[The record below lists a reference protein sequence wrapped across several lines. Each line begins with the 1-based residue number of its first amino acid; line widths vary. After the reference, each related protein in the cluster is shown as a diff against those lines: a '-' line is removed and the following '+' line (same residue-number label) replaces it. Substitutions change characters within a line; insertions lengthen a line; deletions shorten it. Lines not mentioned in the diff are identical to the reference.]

1 MQTGVIR
8 NKSLHF
14 LEGGGEMGKL
24 IREQDW
30 QATSLGTPDQ
40 WPQGLQTTLG
50 ILLHSAFPM
59 FLFWGP
65 DLVSFYND
73 AFRPSLGN
81 EGKHP
86 SIGKKG
92 KEVWPEIWDF
102 IGPLI
107 DKVLVTGEPVYYEDQ
122 LVPFFR
128 NGKMEDIYWT
138 FSYSPA
144 YGDNGRINGVLV
156 TCMETTQKVFSFKN
170 LEFLNQEQIMA
181 RQRIEALITERTNE
195 LAITNEALL
204 RSNRELERSNSSL
217 EEFAF
222 AASHDLKDP
231 IRKIHFFSER
241 LKSLLKDRLSDEE
254 WKTFERLETSAR
266 RMGKLVDDLLT
277 YSMYS
282 LQSKDLEKV
291 SLGEV
296 VSHVL
301 GILDMEIEQKN
312 VHVEV
317 GELPEI
323 EGNRMQLQQAFQNL
337 VGNAVKYCSSD
348 KNPRVR
354 INSRILK
361 GLETGLNLSSTDLR
375 KDYHAISI
383 EDNGIGF
390 ENTDAEKI
398 FDLFTRL
405 HGNAE
410 YKGSGIG
417 LSIVRKVVENH
428 HGYIRAESR
437 PGEGA
442 IFALYLPVDF
452 S

>member
-1 MQTGVIR
+1 
-8 NKSLHF
+8 
-14 LEGGGEMGKL
+14 MGKL
-24 IREQDW
+24 IRGHNW
-30 QATSLGTPDQ
+30 SATSLGPPDQ
-40 WPQGLQTTLG
+40 WPQELQTTLG

-65 DLVSFYND
+65 DLISFYND

-86 SIGKKG
+86 CIGKKG

-107 DKVLVTGEPVYYEDQ
+107 DKVLNSGEPVYFEDQ
-122 LVPFFR
+122 LVPFYR

-144 YGDNGRINGVLV
+144 YGHNGRIHGVLV

-170 LEFLNQEQIMA
+170 LEVINQEQVMA
-181 RQRIEALITERTNE
+181 RQRIEALVTERTNE

-217 EEFAF
+217 QEFAF

-231 IRKIHFFSER
+231 IRKIHFFSDR
-241 LKSLLKDRLSDEE
+241 LKSLLKDRLSEE
-254 WKTFERLETSAR
+254 ERKTFERLETSAR

-277 YSMYS
+277 YSQYS
-282 LQSKDLEKV
+282 LQPKDMENV
-291 SLGEV
+291 SLNEV

-301 GILDMEIEQKN
+301 GILDTEIEQKN

-317 GELPEI
+317 GDLPVV

-337 VGNAVKYCSSD
+337 VGNAFKYSSPNRQPQL
-348 KNPRVR
+348 K
-354 INSRILK
+354 ITSRIVK
-361 GLETGLNLSSTDLR
+361 GEEAGLNFSPEDMER
-375 KDYHAISI
+375 NYHAITI

-417 LSIVRKVVENH
+417 LSIVRKVAENH
-428 HGYIRAESR
+428 HGYIRAESN
-437 PGEGA
+437 PGQGSV
-442 IFALYLPVDF
+442 FTLYLPVDF
-452 S
+452 G